1 MAGIW
6 QVIGVPCVNL
16 STSETLSHEKVNYI
30 IYHIY
35 IWMIW
40 CTLRST
46 RTVGKIKGGGG
57 HSFKKLQ
64 RQSCP
69 TPRLVWVSV
78 MKHDI
83 KLPVFCTPWRSKQQD
98 FVCLELTKG
107 ASMLLPC
114 GWSLLR
120 GVAKSQNCFRRG
132 ALTCCLL
139 LPRRLLALCIFW
151 QRSDLVVV
159 FYKSQSS
166 IFLDPL
172 QELFSAWF
180 CSTSHVNYCD
190 IVTMVSCG
198 SAICKWQVE
207 NPKEVRELERIVEE
221 TTEDNIR
228 LRTQSSFLW
237 LAGFVRHGGPQNH
250 PKSKLLAYYPQQHP
264 WLDLKIIHGP
274 KLLQSTTLV
283 PRNDM
288 KIMSDE
294 LRKVLRDVEVGTRG
308 ASSRVLHH
316 RKSRPVM
323 TAVW

>member
-35 IWMIW
+35 IYEWYDVP
-40 CTLRST
+40 CARHGQL
-46 RTVGKIKGGGG
+46 GK
-57 HSFKKLQ
+57 SRAVWTFLQ
-64 RQSCP
+64 EAAEA
-69 TPRLVWVSV
+69 
-78 MKHDI
+78 
-83 KLPVFCTPWRSKQQD
+83 KLPDSETGLSLSDEAWHKATCFLYTVTFQTTR

-166 IFLDPL
+166 ISWTHCKS
-172 QELFSAWF
+172 FSQ
-180 CSTSHVNYCD
+180 HD
-190 IVTMVSCG
+190 
-198 SAICKWQVE
+198 
-207 NPKEVRELERIVEE
+207 
-221 TTEDNIR
+221 
-228 LRTQSSFLW
+228 
-237 LAGFVRHGGPQNH
+237 FVRHPMSTIVTLWLWSPVVQQSASGKLKTRRRSESLSGLWKRPQ
-250 PKSKLLAYYPQQHP
+250 K
-264 WLDLKIIHGP
+264 
-274 KLLQSTTLV
+274 TTSGWGHKAVFCGL
-283 PRNDM
+283 
-288 KIMSDE
+288 
-294 LRKVLRDVEVGTRG
+294 
-308 ASSRVLHH
+308 
-316 RKSRPVM
+316 PVS
-323 TAVW
+323 